1 MNSRPLIILTN
12 AGLIRSCQFMKKKEN
27 GQIGLKKLKFL
38 LFRDMFFFELNKLD
52 YTLVNLNPF
61 IRNVLRQ
68 NGKPITITAKEI
80 ETLKTALSG
89 FNIAKNVNSGDNVKI
104 LTGLFK
110 NKTGLVDCIDN
121 QTLTLLINSIKVK
134 LSLADTRLRAV
145 I

>member
-1 MNSRPLIILTN
+1 M
-12 AGLIRSCQFMKKKEN
+12 
-27 GQIGLKKLKFL
+27 
-38 LFRDMFFFELNKLD
+38 
-52 YTLVNLNPF
+52 NLNPF
-61 IRNVLRQ
+61 IRNVLKQ
-68 NGKPITITAKEI
+68 NGKPITITLKEI
-80 ETLKTALSG
+80 DTLKTALSE

-110 NKTGLVDCIDN
+110 NKTGLIDCIDN